1 MGINMNFNTQIF
13 IIFTF
18 AIVYFIYEAFKSKKL
33 WSKKKAIYW
42 AITRSLI
49 ILLLFLSVTNFGFNL
64 KNRDATTIFLV
75 DKSLSTSKYKKEI
88 EDYVNYQIDNK
99 SKKDKVAVVA
109 FGRDI
114 ATELQPTNEKKKV
127 KFSTN
132 VNRNFTDIEKAVDF
146 SMGYFPKNNNRRLV
160 IITDKK
166 ENSGDILNIK
176 NKIQKEN
183 INLMIKEVKNSLE
196 QDIQLDQVIIPKNIY
211 KNGNIPVKVKL
222 QSNYQDSGNIHIYI
236 NNKKMIEKKI
246 HVKEGKNDFEFTM
259 PIKDENK
266 IFLKAEIDFP
276 RDKNTF
282 NNVYTLERNLSKD
295 PKVLIIGDKDEDMEN
310 VHRLLKNLNIDSK
323 SCLSNEVSTDINF
336 LSDFNEIILVNS
348 DSKSFPKGFD
358 INLEKTIKEFG
369 TGLMVIGGEN
379 SFALGSYEN
388 TKLENLL
395 PVSSNMKN
403 KRKQGDAGIVLLIDC
418 SGSMD
423 DESGGV
429 KKIELAKQGAI
440 ETIKSLEAEDYIGV
454 LGFSDTIDWV
464 IPFQKSENK
473 EELIKEVGKLKPKGG
488 TLIIPGLIEGVKTL
502 SSAKTKVKHM
512 ILLTDGQAEKNGF
525 DKYLESMNKS
535 NITLSTVG
543 LGEDSD
549 KEVLRHLA
557 DSSGGRKYFSNDFKS
572 VPRIFAK
579 ETRISQKK
587 YINNEEFTPKEMQ
600 SDFNKEGYKLPQ
612 LKGYMGTGIK
622 KGANLILESPKEDP
636 ILATWNYGI
645 GRVGVWTS
653 DLSGKW
659 SKEWVAWQG
668 FEKYWSSIINYLF
681 KNNNGE
687 LMDVEIN
694 RQEGNVEIVGNVKK
708 HIKNGDLECIAIGP
722 DNKEERITMFFEGKN
737 KFKGSFS
744 LNNVGKYKFFI
755 KLKENDHVLSKVE
768 ENIYL
773 DYSPEYAMENN
784 DYNLE
789 KVLLECNGK
798 YLTGK
803 ENVFKENIVNRNISY
818 INFDFILLPLAFL
831 MFLID
836 IFLRFNY

>member
-1 MGINMNFNTQIF
+1 M
-13 IIFTF
+13 
-18 AIVYFIYEAFKSKKL
+18 
-33 WSKKKAIYW
+33 
-42 AITRSLI
+42 
-49 ILLLFLSVTNFGFNL
+49 ILLLFLSATDFGFNL
-64 KNRDATTIFLV
+64 KNRDITTIFLV
-75 DKSLSTSKYKKEI
+75 DKSLSVSKYEKDI

-99 SKKDKVAVVA
+99 SKKDKVAVMA
-109 FGRDI
+109 FGRDS
-114 ATELQPTNEKKKV
+114 AMELPITNEKEKV
-127 KFSTN
+127 KFSAN
-132 VNRNFTDIEKAVDF
+132 INKNFTDIEKAVDF
-146 SMGYFPKNNNRRLV
+146 SINYFPKNNNRRLV

-166 ENSGDILNIK
+166 ENSGNIKNIK
-176 NKIQKEN
+176 NKIKKEN
-183 INLMIKEVKNSLE
+183 INLIIKEVKNNLE
-196 QDIQLDQVIIPKNIY
+196 QDVQLEQVIIPKDIY
-211 KNGNIPVKVKL
+211 KNANIPVKVKL
-222 QSNYQDSGNIHIYI
+222 QSNYKDKGNIHIYL
-236 NNKKMIEKKI
+236 NNKKTLQKDIS
-246 HVKEGKNDFEFTM
+246 VKEGKNEIELLI

-295 PKVLIIGDKDEDMEN
+295 PKLLIIGDKNEDMEN

-323 SCLSNEVSTDINF
+323 KYLSNEVPVDINF

-348 DSKSFPKGFD
+348 HFKNLPKGFD
-358 INLEKTIKEFG
+358 TSLERVVKEFG
-369 TGLMVIGGEN
+369 TGLMVVGGEN
-379 SFALGSYEN
+379 SFALGEYKN
-388 TKLENLL
+388 TKLERLL

-403 KRKQGDAGIVLLIDC
+403 KRKQGDSGIVLLIDC

-423 DESGGV
+423 DDSGGV

-440 ETIKSLEAEDYIGV
+440 ETIKALDAEDYIGV

-464 IPFQKSENK
+464 VPFQKSENK

-525 DKYLESMNKS
+525 DKYLENMKES

-549 KEVLRHLA
+549 KEVLSHLS

-587 YINNEEFTPKEMQ
+587 YINNVEFTPKEMQ
-600 SDFNKEGYKLPQ
+600 SYFNKEGYKLPQ

-622 KGANLILESPKEDP
+622 QGANLILETPKEDP
-636 ILATWNYGI
+636 ILAIWNYGI
-645 GRVGVWTS
+645 GKVGVWTS

-659 SKEWVAWQG
+659 SKDWIAWQG
-668 FEKYWSSIINYLF
+668 FEKYWSSIISYLL

-687 LMDVEIN
+687 LMDVQIN
-694 RQEGNVEIVGNVKK
+694 RREGNVEIIGNIKK
-708 HIKNGDLECIAIGP
+708 HIKDGDLECIVIGP
-722 DNKEERITMFFEGKN
+722 DNKQEKITMFIEGKN

-744 LNNVGKYKFFI
+744 LNNVGKYKFLI
-755 KLKENDHVLSKVE
+755 TLKKGDQILNKLEK
-768 ENIYL
+768 NIYL
-773 DYSPEYAMENN
+773 DYSPEYAMEGN

-798 YLTGK
+798 YLTGN
-803 ENVFKENIVNRNISY
+803 ENVFKEDIVNKNISY
-818 INFDFILLPLAFL
+818 INLDFILLPLSFL
-831 MFLID
+831 IFLID
-836 IFLRFNY
+836 IFLRLNY